1 MAMLAPAIQAV
12 AAWPCH
18 ADAAAQPS
26 QPRRRR
32 AQQVQKFQARGGY
45 LASAGALVAS
55 CRARK
60 AHFLR
65 LRATSSTILIDEATS
80 GDLLPAADV
89 AVRALRWTEG

>member
-32 AQQVQKFQARGGY
+32 AQQARGGY